1 MLIILSKKKGGNNL
15 NRKRILAVALLLI
28 AIMAIG
34 SASAFDLDSIFGGEE
49 NETVT
54 IDGIDFNIP
63 EGFTE
68 DPNHETVNETNDQGS
83 ITYVTNGK
91 LYEKGNTIVT
101 MLVADYGDF
110 KVTDEVAASTGGDAQ
125 TINNVSGYM
134 SQNGAFSVFNYAKN
148 DKLVVITANDEDV
161 ISDFVME

>member
-1 MLIILSKKKGGNNL
+1 MNKKIIFGASL
-15 NRKRILAVALLLI
+15 VLI

-34 SASAFDLDSIFGGEE
+34 SACAFDLDSIFGGGG

-68 DPNHETVNETNDQGS
+68 DVNESTDNETNEEGG
-83 ITYVTNGK
+83 ITFITNGK
-91 LYEKGNTIVT
+91 LYEKDGIYVAL
-101 MLVADYGDF
+101 LVADYGEY
-110 KVTDEVAASTGGDAQ
+110 KVTDDIAKAVGGDAV
-125 TINNVSGYM
+125 TINNVSGYL
-134 SQNGAFSVFNYAKN
+134 STDGIYKVFNYAKN
-148 DKLVVITANDEDV
+148 DKLVVISANDEDV